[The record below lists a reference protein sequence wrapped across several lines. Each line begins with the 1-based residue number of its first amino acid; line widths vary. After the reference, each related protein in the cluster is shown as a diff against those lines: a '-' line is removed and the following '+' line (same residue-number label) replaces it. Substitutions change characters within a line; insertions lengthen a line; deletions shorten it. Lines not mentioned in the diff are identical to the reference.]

1 MHKLIRYLIQ
11 VMNGLFISHRRQ
23 QLGSDDFIKIFH
35 IDVTALSQETVKI
48 AQRLLHADN
57 QPFDMLHS
65 E

>member
-35 IDVTALSQETVKI
+35 IDVTAFSQETGKI
-48 AQRLLHADN
+48 AQRLLN
-57 QPFDMLHS
+57 QG
-65 E
+65 